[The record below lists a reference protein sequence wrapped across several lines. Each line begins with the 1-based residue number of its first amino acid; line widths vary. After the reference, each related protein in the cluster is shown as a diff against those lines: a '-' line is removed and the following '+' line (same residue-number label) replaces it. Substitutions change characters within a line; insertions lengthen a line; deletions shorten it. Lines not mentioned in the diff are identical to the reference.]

1 MMDYL
6 QLVNK
11 ENRLD
16 KNYKPKNLVE
26 IVPRVKGSI
35 DPDRKILIEKTVLS
49 HWILLKNDAKKCGF
63 DFDISSGYR
72 SYSYQEKVLRHYIE
86 EEGLEEALAHVA
98 PPGASEHQT
107 GLAID
112 YFFVRGEEYHYDIKE
127 DDPEYIWLK
136 ENAHKFG
143 FIIRYPK
150 EKESITGYIYEPWHL
165 RYVGEHAKYI
175 HNNDLTLEEYIDKIK
190 EDLYVKKFN

>member
-16 KNYKPKNLVE
+16 KNYKPKNLIE
-26 IVPRVKGSI
+26 IEPRVKGSV
-35 DPDRKILIEKTVLS
+35 DPNRKILVEKIALN
-49 HWILLKNDAKKCGF
+49 HWLLLKRDAKKYGF
-63 DFDISSGYR
+63 DLDISSGYR

-112 YFFVRGEEYHYDIKE
+112 YFFVRGEEFHYNIDE
-127 DDPEYIWLK
+127 NDSEYIWLK
-136 ENAHKFG
+136 ENAYKYG

-150 EKESITGYIYEPWHL
+150 EKEVITGYIYEPWHL
-165 RYVGEHAKYI
+165 RYVGKYAQYI
-175 HNNDLTLEEYIDKIK
+175 HDNNLTLEEYKEEIK
-190 EDLYVKKFN
+190 EEFYVRKSN

>member
-1 MMDYL
+1 MDYL

-11 ENRLD
+11 ENRLH

-26 IVPRVKGSI
+26 IEPRVKGSI
-35 DPDRKILIEKTVLS
+35 DPNRKILVEKKVFDCWL
-49 HWILLKNDAKKCGF
+49 LLKSDAKKYGF

-72 SYSYQEKVLRHYIE
+72 SYRYQEEVLRHYIK
-86 EEGLEEALAHVA
+86 EEGVEEALTHVA

-112 YFFVRGEEYHYDIKE
+112 YFYVRGNEYCYDVKE
-127 DDPEYIWLK
+127 LDPEFVWLK
-136 ENAHKFG
+136 EHAHQYG

-150 EKESITGYIYEPWHL
+150 EKEEITGYIYEPWHL
-165 RYVGEHAKYI
+165 RYVGNDARYMHD
-175 HNNDLTLEEYIDKIK
+175 HNLTLEEYRELIK
-190 EDLYVKKFN
+190 EECYVKKIN